1 MKLRVL
7 AATITNAD
15 DSEKYRFRFKLGY
28 YF

>member
-15 DSEKYRFRFKLGY
+15 DSEKYRFGLKLGY
-28 YF
+28 CF